1 MILIETKSRTNA
13 ISWIVYS
20 LFGAFLL
27 LGPLVALVILLVKN
41 PTELLT
47 VLPVA
52 LLQFFIGLLCLR
64 MVLWFSRGKEWVELR
79 DNQLHFKKSGTFWL
93 RKERIFEIDK
103 IKNIT
108 LNRTFIEANSPS
120 QAVHDFSRNT
130 YIFRIQNTGR
140 IKVVYEGF
148 SAFYFLDNLEIFEAE
163 ELLRKI
169 CEQVVFKE

>member
-1 MILIETKSRTNA
+1 MVGSLVVILI
-13 ISWIVYS
+13 V
-20 LFGAFLL
+20 
-27 LGPLVALVILLVKN
+27 LVKN
-41 PTELLT
+41 PKELLT

-64 MVLWFSRGKEWVELR
+64 MVLWFARGKEWVELR

-103 IKNIT
+103 IKKIA
-108 LNRTFIEANSPS
+108 LNKTFIEANSPS

-148 SAFYFLDNLEIFEAE
+148 SAFYFLDNLEIFEVE
-163 ELLRKI
+163 EFVKGLQK
-169 CEQVVFKE
+169 